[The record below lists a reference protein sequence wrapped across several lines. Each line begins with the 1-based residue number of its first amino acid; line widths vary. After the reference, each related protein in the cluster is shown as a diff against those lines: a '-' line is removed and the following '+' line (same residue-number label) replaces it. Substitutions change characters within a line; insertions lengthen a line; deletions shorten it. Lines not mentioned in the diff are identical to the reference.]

1 MTILTK
7 VVSLITLTGI
17 VFSAFL
23 TNASANESSAL
34 LLANDSALR
43 SSIQGKLPITINTTA
58 RRFETDYSGRAFIT
72 DEGSRLSFGDFFHD
86 NSLQSSK
93 ARKQLHIEYDVD
105 FLIIAWI
112 AKEKIT
118 KNEAY
123 DLRKTELSVRVRIID
138 ADSGRE
144 IFKKHL
150 GHDTEF
156 SLSGT
161 TEKEQTDNRR
171 GIIQAAANKL
181 VTENVLT
188 AVTNYAEA
196 EDSTQNTIR
205 ITFRNMSPK
214 EYHRD
219 RSALIQLVEKAGASG
234 TIRDHYEANEL
245 TLRTM
250 ISVTS
255 AAFYRTLYGLA
266 VGDDAFDHF
275 DLSRDGNHVLVEL
288 LPAKRKR
295 LIISGI
301 SSEGYH
307 SRLDAYRSVV
317 NNQSGVKDISAEY
330 IGGPQGQLV
339 LTFTYKNNLSKL
351 EEGIWKQLEQS
362 GNTPNR
368 KLLSITEQA
377 IHYRAGKVAG
387 EKIQLTISINNVA
400 PGDYRKIGAPLDKI
414 VKGLNLIDIDKTYDR
429 AAYRLT
435 YTVDT
440 TLTAIDIDSE
450 LWTQIAADS
459 NLNSVV
465 QDETTTDNLGYFY
478 HEKRPPTRDVVI
490 HIRALSPSD
499 YGSAGRSLVA
509 IIKGLSGVSQLKQT
523 YSESDQTLVLRCR
536 LEAENAYYIDDALW
550 AAVEK
555 DPALKNLALGELDDN
570 ELEYFFSG
578 GAADRGGDLVIQMR
592 RVNGQDYKEISTE
605 LADLLGKI
613 TGVRNVRYRYA
624 LDKKTVIFRLQY
636 EGDGIFNLDDAMQR
650 AMVKNPLFK
659 HVSKGREQLGHL
671 VYVFHRSAPTIQS
684 ETTDDENNTTTLSA
698 SDLKALDDIVVYL
711 EVRHKDG
718 RGSCGSGF
726 IVSNRGHILTNEHIV
741 GINPRAIY
749 VRTYDGTQY
758 RGNKIK
764 TDPELDLALIRV
776 VSAPKHFSAARI
788 GNSNSVNRGDPIT
801 VIGNPLCARFE
812 HSVMKGIVSGK
823 NRLDGLLQLS
833 VPTYQGASGSPVFNN
848 TGQVIAV
855 INSVPTEP
863 RKELIVAVSGKTQ
876 EVNLVASVEA
886 MGLALPINYA
896 KPMLQLAVP

>member
-1 MTILTK
+1 MTILTR
-7 VVSLITLTGI
+7 VVSLAAFSVIL
-17 VFSAFL
+17 FSALF
-23 TNASANESSAL
+23 TSASADGSSAL
-34 LLANDSALR
+34 LLASDSALR
-43 SSIQGKLPITINTTA
+43 STIQSKLPTTINTTA
-58 RRFETDYSGRAFIT
+58 NRFETDYSGRAFIT
-72 DEGSRLSFGDFFHD
+72 DEGSRLSFSDFFHD

-105 FLIIAWI
+105 FLVIAWI
-112 AKEKIT
+112 AKEKTT

-138 ADSGRE
+138 ASTGRE
-144 IFKKHL
+144 VFKKSL
-150 GHDTEF
+150 SHDTEF
-156 SLSGT
+156 ALSGT

-181 VTENVLT
+181 LTKDVLT
-188 AVTNYAEA
+188 SVTSYAEA
-196 EDSTQNTIR
+196 DTATQNTIR
-205 ITFRNMSPK
+205 IAFRNMSPK

-245 TLRTM
+245 TLRTT

-255 AAFYRTLYGLA
+255 EAFYRTLYGLA

-275 DLSRDGNHVLVEL
+275 DLSRDGNNVLVEL

-317 NNQSGVKDISAEY
+317 SNQTGVKDISAEY

-368 KLLSITEQA
+368 KLVSITEQA

-387 EKIQLTISINNVA
+387 EKIQLTININNVA

-429 AAYRLT
+429 VAYRLT

-450 LWTQIAADS
+450 LWRQIAANPD
-459 NLNSVV
+459 LNSVV

-509 IIKGLSGVSQLKQT
+509 IIKGLTGVSQLKQT

-555 DPALKNLALGELDDN
+555 DPALKDLALGELDEN

-578 GAADRGGDLVIQMR
+578 SAADRVGDLLIQMR
-592 RVNGQDYKEISTE
+592 LVNGQDYKQVSTE
-605 LADLLGKI
+605 FADLLGKI
-613 TGVRNVRYRYA
+613 TGVRNVRYRNA
-624 LDKKTVIFRLQY
+624 LNKKTVIFRLQY
-636 EGDGIFNLDDAMQR
+636 EGDGIFHLDDAMQR
-650 AMVKNPLFK
+650 AMVKTPLFK
-659 HVSKGREQLGHL
+659 YVSKGREQLGRL
-671 VYVFHRSAPTIQS
+671 VYFFSRT
-684 ETTDDENNTTTLSA
+684 ETTLNDTTDTEQRNSQVVANNPA
-698 SDLKALDDIVVYL
+698 LKSLDDSVVYL
-711 EVRHKDG
+711 YVKGKD
-718 RGSCGSGF
+718 SASEGSGF
-726 IVSNRGHILTNEHIV
+726 IVSNEGHILTNAHVIGNGIV
-741 GINPRAIY
+741 Y

-758 RGNKIK
+758 RATQLKS
-764 TDPELDLALIRV
+764 DSELDLAIIRI
-776 VSAPKHFSAARI
+776 VSAPKSFPHVLI
-788 GNSNSVNRGDPIT
+788 GNSNTVARGDPVT
-801 VIGNPLCARFE
+801 VIGNPLGARFE
-812 HSVMKGIVSGK
+812 HSVMIGIVSGT
-823 NRLDGLLQLS
+823 NRGAGLFQLS
-833 VPTYQGASGSPVFNN
+833 IPTFPGISGSPVFNKN
-848 TGQVIAV
+848 NRVIGVMVGAPRTLKQQVIKAGQGTKEVVAITAV
-855 INSVPTEP
+855 ESI
-863 RKELIVAVSGKTQ
+863 
-876 EVNLVASVEA
+876 
-886 MGLALPINYA
+886 GLAIPINHA
-896 KPMLQLAVP
+896 RSLLQLVKP

>member
-555 DPALKNLALGELDDN
+555 DPALKNLALGELDD
-570 ELEYFFSG
+570 
-578 GAADRGGDLVIQMR
+578 
-592 RVNGQDYKEISTE
+592 
-605 LADLLGKI
+605 
-613 TGVRNVRYRYA
+613 
-624 LDKKTVIFRLQY
+624 
-636 EGDGIFNLDDAMQR
+636 
-650 AMVKNPLFK
+650 
-659 HVSKGREQLGHL
+659 
-671 VYVFHRSAPTIQS
+671 
-684 ETTDDENNTTTLSA
+684 
-698 SDLKALDDIVVYL
+698 
-711 EVRHKDG
+711 
-718 RGSCGSGF
+718 
-726 IVSNRGHILTNEHIV
+726 
-741 GINPRAIY
+741 
-749 VRTYDGTQY
+749 
-758 RGNKIK
+758 
-764 TDPELDLALIRV
+764 
-776 VSAPKHFSAARI
+776 
-788 GNSNSVNRGDPIT
+788 
-801 VIGNPLCARFE
+801 
-812 HSVMKGIVSGK
+812 
-823 NRLDGLLQLS
+823 
-833 VPTYQGASGSPVFNN
+833 
-848 TGQVIAV
+848 
-855 INSVPTEP
+855 
-863 RKELIVAVSGKTQ
+863 
-876 EVNLVASVEA
+876 
-886 MGLALPINYA
+886 
-896 KPMLQLAVP
+896 